1 MTKSSSF
8 SERLNICLDKEGFP
22 PKNRGRIRLLS
33 EMVGLTHRGA
43 SKWINGQSSP
53 PAHKYP
59 LLAKQLNV
67 NETWLRTGIGSMFEE
82 DRSLFLSG
90 SMGVLQ
96 DIHIYEL
103 DQLHLENKKPQNTL
117 KCILPYRGLFY
128 GIVLKTEAMSP
139 RFPTGSIIIFDQYA
153 KAKDGDFVLVKVNV
167 FPEPIFRQMIVTD
180 SAIYLSAYNPKFDR
194 LELNTDQAVMGKLVQ
209 AIVSFE

>member
-1 MTKSSSF
+1 MVKSSSF
-8 SERLNICLDKEGFP
+8 SERLNSCLDKEGFP

-53 PAHKYP
+53 PAGKFP

-67 NETWLRTGIGSMFEE
+67 SEIWLRTGVGSMYEE
-82 DRSLFLSG
+82 NRALSLSG
-90 SMGVLQ
+90 EMGIALDVPIYCVSDMLLSNKILQ
-96 DIHIYEL
+96 HTI
-103 DQLHLENKKPQNTL
+103 
-117 KCILPYRGLFY
+117 KCILPYRGIFY

-139 RFPTGSIIIFDQYA
+139 RFPIGSVIIFDAYA
-153 KAKDGDFVLVKVNV
+153 KPKDGDFVLVQMNEY
-167 FPEPIFRQMIVTD
+167 PEPLFRQVLITE
-180 SAIYLSAYNPKFDR
+180 SFTYLNAHNPKFDR
-194 LELNTDQAVMGKLVQ
+194 LVLDNSHNMMGKLVL